1 MKALLVIESCNPEFS
16 SVPLVGYQFYEQI
29 SKFCDVT
36 LVTHCR
42 NREAL
47 EKVRGSREVIY
58 ITPGAFESFYY
69 RVIVKLSTF
78 RGQVIWPLRHA
89 LQFPIYHFFD
99 KAVASLFRDRIKNGE
114 FDLVHA
120 MTPMMPRYPYSVS
133 KYCHDVPFL
142 MGPVN
147 GGVPFPDAFKKTGR
161 KEFSALYFL
170 RSIGRWLIPEYH
182 ATYKRADLIL
192 AGSTYT
198 KDWIENNLGVSNAK
212 LVLMYENGVPDDFYC
227 APQEVNGQSES
238 RQDDLKLLFVGR
250 LEPYKG
256 CDMLLEAIHKIAQ
269 ESPDTHGLQLTV
281 VGDGSQRKELQQTC
295 KRQELEDIVTFTG
308 NIPHQDVAEHLSQS
322 DLFCFPSIREFGGAV
337 VMEAMACG
345 TPCIVVD
352 NGGIGEYVTEN
363 DGIKIVPLG
372 RKHVIDA
379 LAKAITHLR
388 DDPEARQRLAVQ
400 ARARANEF
408 SWSAKGKELDRIYS
422 LLVAHKS
429 EIEQVDPVS

>member
-16 SVPLVGYQFYEQI
+16 SVPLVGYQFYEQV

-47 EKVRGSREVIY
+47 EKVRGSREVVY

-69 RVIVKLSTF
+69 RVIVKLSTL

-99 KAVASLFRDRIKNGE
+99 KAVASLFRNRIKNGE

-120 MTPMMPRYPYSVS
+120 MTPMMPRYPYSIS

-170 RSIGRWLIPEYH
+170 RSIGRWLIPGYH

-198 KDWIENNLGVSNAK
+198 KDWIEKNLGVSKAK
-212 LVLMYENGVPDDFYC
+212 LNLMYENGVPDDFYSDL
-227 APQEVNGQSES
+227 QEVNGERSDFQNDI
-238 RQDDLKLLFVGR
+238 RLLFVGR

-256 CDMLLEAIHKIAQ
+256 CDMLLEAIHKIVQ
-269 ESPDTHGLQLTV
+269 ESPHAHRLRLTV
-281 VGDGSQRKELQQTC
+281 VGDGSQRAELQKTS
-295 KRQELEDIVTFTG
+295 KDLDLEDIITFTG
-308 NIPHQDVAEHLSQS
+308 NIPHQEVAKQLSQS

-345 TPCIVVD
+345 SPCIVVD
-352 NGGIGEYVTEN
+352 NGGIGEYVTEK
-363 DGIKIVPLG
+363 DGIKIAPLG
-372 RKHVIDA
+372 RKHVINA

-388 DDPEARQRLAVQ
+388 DDPEARQRLSEQ
-400 ARARANEF
+400 ARTRANEF
-408 SWSAKGKELDRIYS
+408 SWNAKGKALSRIYS
-422 LLVAHKS
+422 LLAAQKS
-429 EIEQVDPVS
+429 EVGQIDQAS

>member
-16 SVPLVGYQFYEQI
+16 SVPLVGYYFYEQT

-47 EKVRGSREVIY
+47 EKIRGEREIIY
-58 ITPGAFESFYY
+58 ITPGAFENFYY
-69 RVIVKLSTF
+69 RAIVKLSTL

-99 KAVASLFRDRIKNGE
+99 KAVVSLFRHRIKNRE
-114 FDLVHA
+114 FDIVHA
-120 MTPMMPRYPYSVS
+120 MTPMMPRYPYNIS
-133 KYCHDVPFL
+133 KYCNDIPFL

-170 RSIGRWLIPEYH
+170 RSIGRWLIPGYH

-192 AGSTYT
+192 SGSTYT
-198 KDWIENNLGVSNAK
+198 KDWIEKNLRVSKTK
-212 LVLMYENGVPDDFYC
+212 LALMYENGVPDNFYR
-227 APQEVNGQSES
+227 PQQEVNGEREASQNDI
-238 RQDDLKLLFVGR
+238 RLLFVGR

-256 CDMLLEAIHKIAQ
+256 CDMLLEAIHKIVQ
-269 ESPDTHGLQLTV
+269 ESSNRHRLQLTI
-281 VGDGSQRKELQQTC
+281 VGDGSQRTELQQTS
-295 KRQELEDIVTFTG
+295 KKLALDDIVTFTG
-308 NIPHQDVAEHLSQS
+308 NIPHQEVAEHLSQS

-352 NGGIGEYVTEN
+352 NGGIGEYVTEK
-363 DGIKIVPLG
+363 DGIKIAPLG
-372 RKHVIDA
+372 RKHVIDS

-388 DDPEARQRLAVQ
+388 DDPEARHRLAEQ
-400 ARARANEF
+400 ARMRANEF
-408 SWSAKGKELDRIYS
+408 SWSVKGKELSQIYS
-422 LLVAHKS
+422 VLVAHKS
-429 EIEQVDPVS
+429 GVEQVDPVS